1 MPAHVMP
8 WPQVPSVLGPVLAV
22 LVGLIVL
29 RVLLPPPG
37 KLVTVTSWGWDVV
50 RMVVRGVVVG
60 MGMVDRVETMVR
72 MVVVTMTTGRLV
84 DGMVERVVMAER
96 IEVVDRAV
104 VGGM

>member
-37 KLVTVTSWGWDVV
+37 KLVTVTSWGCDVV